1 LRVGIVGAGGISGTH
16 VRAASAIDG
25 VEIVAVY
32 GANPDRTR
40 ALAETAGAVSF
51 DDFDAFLAHP
61 MDMVAIGSPSSLH
74 AAQGIAAARR
84 GVHVLSEKP
93 LDVST
98 ARIDELIAETD
109 RAGVKLGVCF
119 QERLVPELVA
129 LKRRIERGEL
139 GEPLFISGHVKW
151 YRPPEYYAASRWRG
165 TVAWDGGGALMN
177 QGIHTVDV
185 LLWLFGDVVRV
196 TGRTSTRVHAI
207 EVEATAAALLEFASG
222 ATGTIEATTAAYPGF
237 PRRLEVTGT
246 KGTIVHEDPPRPAA
260 VADATPHRR
269 VFEDFIDA
277 IRANRPPAC
286 DGREGRRSVA
296 VIEAIYRSAQSG
308 GSETP

>member
-185 LLWLFGDVVRV
+185 LLWLFGEVVGV

-207 EVEATAAALLEFASG
+207 EVEDTAAALLEFASG

-260 VADATPHRR
+260 VADAAPHRR

>member
-207 EVEATAAALLEFASG
+207 EVEDTAAALLEFASG